1 MTTGSWFVFFKAQ
14 QCPHCERIYP
24 EFVKL
29 SQDEELSENG
39 IVLATM
45 DVPSN
50 RATATRFDIRY
61 AKRVLFEWFYCIYIL
76 TTLSLDT
83 TRAVAFHRFSTFTR
97 ETCTPLKENEMPK
110 LGNTS

>member
-1 MTTGSWFVFFKAQ
+1 MAPSEGIILSLVYSLLSDIIQASTGMTTGSWFVFFKAN
-14 QCPHCERIYP
+14 QCPHCEKIYP

-29 SQDEELSENG
+29 SQDEDLHDKG

-61 AKRVLFEWFYCIYIL
+61 VEC
-76 TTLSLDT
+76 DC
-83 TRAVAFHRFSTFTR
+83 V
-97 ETCTPLKENEMPK
+97 
-110 LGNTS
+110 

>member
-14 QCPHCERIYP
+14 NCPHCERVMP
-24 EFVKL
+24 EFV
-29 SQDEELSENG
+29 ELSVDEDLRERG

-61 AKRVLFEWFYCIYIL
+61 V
-76 TTLSLDT
+76 
-83 TRAVAFHRFSTFTR
+83 VV
-97 ETCTPLKENEMPK
+97 
-110 LGNTS
+110 